1 MKLLSTVVSSAGVL
15 IGAYIALHELLSE
28 QEKTNLVEPADD
40 LAAHAEP
47 WNVVD
52 EASWESF
59 PASDPPAWNQ
69 GKRSA

>member
-28 QEKTNLVEPADD
+28 EERIKHAEPADD
-40 LAAHAEP
+40 LTAHAEP

-69 GKRSA
+69 GKRPA